1 MVDLLTSPEAWAAL
15 VTLTALEVVL
25 GVDNIIFLTLLVSR
39 LPKHLQERARMLGL
53 AFAGMTRIALL
64 LSLTWVMKLSD
75 PLFSLLGEAIS
86 GRDLVLIGGGL
97 FLLWKAANE
106 IYVDVESE
114 HGEPP
119 TVKALHGIVLVVAQ
133 IAIIDIVFS
142 LDSVIT
148 AVGLARDLEVMVAA
162 IVIAVGVMF
171 FFARPLGEMVERHP
185 SLKLLALSFL
195 VLVGAMLVAE
205 GFDQHVPKG
214 YLYFSM
220 AFATGVEVL
229 NIRRRGRRKAPAA
242 A

>member
-1 MVDLLTSPEAWAAL
+1 MMELLMSPEAWAAL
-15 VTLTALEVVL
+15 VTLTALEIVL
-25 GVDNIIFLTLLVSR
+25 GVDNIIFLTLLVAR
-39 LPKHLQERARMLGL
+39 LPEHLRERGRLLGL
-53 AFAGMTRIALL
+53 AFAGLTRIGLL

-75 PLFSLLGEAIS
+75 PLFTLFDEAIS

-97 FLLWKAANE
+97 FLLWKATNE
-106 IYVDVESE
+106 IYVDVEAE
-114 HGEPP
+114 HGGPP

-148 AVGLARDLEVMVAA
+148 AVGLARDIEVMVTA
-162 IVIAVGVMF
+162 ILISVGVMF
-171 FFARPLGEMVERHP
+171 FFAKSLGDMVERHP

-214 YLYFSM
+214 YIYFSM
-220 AFATGVEVL
+220 AFATAVEVL
-229 NIRRRGRRKAPAA
+229 NIRRRGRVSATA
-242 A
+242 

>member
-1 MVDLLTSPEAWAAL
+1 MLELLTSPEAWAAL
-15 VTLTALEVVL
+15 ITLTALEIVL

-39 LPKHLQERARMLGL
+39 LPEPLRDRARFLGL
-53 AFAGMTRIALL
+53 AFAGLTRIGLL

-75 PLFSLLGEAIS
+75 PLFTLFGEEIS

-106 IYVDVESE
+106 IYVDVEAE

-148 AVGLARDLEVMVAA
+148 AVGLARDVEVMVTA
-162 IVIAVGVMF
+162 ILIAVGVMF
-171 FFARPLGEMVERHP
+171 FFAKPLGDMVERHP

-195 VLVGAMLVAE
+195 MLVGAMLVAE

-229 NIRRRGRRKAPAA
+229 NIRRRGKRSPPATA
-242 A
+242 

>member
-1 MVDLLTSPEAWAAL
+1 MLELLTSPEAWAAL
-15 VTLTALEVVL
+15 ITLTALEIVL

-39 LPKHLQERARMLGL
+39 LPGHLQDRARFLGI
-53 AFAGMTRIALL
+53 AFAGITRIGLL
-64 LSLTWVMKLSD
+64 LSLTWVMRLSE
-75 PLFSLLGEAIS
+75 PLFTLFGEAIS

-106 IYVDVESE
+106 IYVDVEAG

-119 TVKALHGIVLVVAQ
+119 GVKALHGIVLVVAQ

-148 AVGLARDLEVMVAA
+148 AVGLARDVEVMVLA
-162 IVIAVGVMF
+162 ILIAVGVMF
-171 FFARPLGEMVERHP
+171 FFAKPLGDLVEKHP
-185 SLKLLALSFL
+185 SLKMLALSFL

-214 YLYFSM
+214 YLYFAM
-220 AFATGVEVL
+220 AFA
-229 NIRRRGRRKAPAA
+229 
-242 A
+242 

>member
-1 MVDLLTSPEAWAAL
+1 MIELLTSPEAWAAL
-15 VTLTALEVVL
+15 VTLTALEIIL

-39 LPKHLQERARMLGL
+39 LPEQHRDRARFLGL
-53 AFAGMTRIALL
+53 AFAGVTRIGLL
-64 LSLTWVMKLSD
+64 LSLTWVMRLSE
-75 PLFSLLGEAIS
+75 PLFTLFDEAIS

-106 IYVDVESE
+106 IYVDVEGE
-114 HGEPP
+114 HGAPP
-119 TVKALHGIVLVVAQ
+119 KVMALQGIVLVVAQ

-162 IVIAVGVMF
+162 ILIAVGVMF
-171 FFARPLGEMVERHP
+171 YFAKPLGDMVERHP

-214 YLYFSM
+214 YLYFAM
-220 AFATGVEVL
+220 AFATLIEVL
-229 NIRRRGRRKAPAA
+229 NIRRRKHRPATP
-242 A
+242 

>member
-1 MVDLLTSPEAWAAL
+1 VIELLTSPEAWAAL

-39 LPKHLQERARMLGL
+39 LPKHLQDRARMLGL
-53 AFAGMTRIALL
+53 AFAGLTRIGLL
-64 LSLTWVMKLSD
+64 LSLTWVMRLSD
-75 PLFSLLGEAIS
+75 PLFTLLGEAIS

-106 IYVDVESE
+106 IYVDVEST

-148 AVGLARDLEVMVAA
+148 AVGLARDLEVMIAA
-162 IVIAVGVMF
+162 ILIAVGVMF
-171 FFARPLGEMVERHP
+171 FFAKPLGDMVERHP

-195 VLVGAMLVAE
+195 VLVGAMLIAE

-214 YLYFSM
+214 YLYFAM

-229 NIRRRGRRKAPAA
+229 NIRRRGKRTPTHA
-242 A
+242 

>member
-1 MVDLLTSPEAWAAL
+1 MIELLTSPEAWAAL
-15 VTLTALEVVL
+15 VTLTALEIVL

-39 LPKHLQERARMLGL
+39 LPKHLQERARFLGL
-53 AFAGMTRIALL
+53 AFAGITRIALL

-75 PLFSLLGEAIS
+75 PLFTVFGEAIS

-106 IYVDVESE
+106 IYVDVEGE
-114 HGEPP
+114 HGSPP

-133 IAIIDIVFS
+133 IAIVDIVFS

-148 AVGLARDLEVMVAA
+148 AVGLARDVEVMVAA
-162 IVIAVGVMF
+162 ILIAVAVMF
-171 FFARPLGEMVERHP
+171 LFAKPLGDMVEKHP
-185 SLKLLALSFL
+185 SLKMLALSFL

-214 YLYFSM
+214 YLYFAM
-220 AFATGVEVL
+220 AFATGIEVL
-229 NIRRRGRRKAPAA
+229 NIRRRGKRRTATA
-242 A
+242 